1 MTDDLERRLQAVDPC
16 PRDVPVEG
24 ADTPSAQAL
33 MRSIMDTHIDLESPP
48 SEPRR
53 GQRRVITAA
62 LGAAAAAV
70 LLVGGFVLFADDGDS
85 DPVAAPTTPAPT
97 NPAPTNPA
105 PTNPATTDS
114 PTVPSEPVVA
124 TYSLPGGDP
133 TTQMCLPVADSI
145 IPPNAVAFGGTV
157 ASVDANGVTI
167 DVDHWYTDG
176 DADQVV
182 LKGGTDVSVALDGVE
197 FVAGDRYLVT
207 VIDDIVSIC
216 GVSGPVSPELEQL
229 YTQWYG

>member
-53 GQRRVITAA
+53 GQRRIITAA

-70 LLVGGFVLFADDGDS
+70 LLVGGFVLFADDGDG
-85 DPVAAPTTPAPT
+85 DPVA
-97 NPAPTNPA
+97 A

-207 VIDDIVSIC
+207 VIDDVVSIC
-216 GVSGPVSPELEQL
+216 GVSGPASPELEQL

>member
-1 MTDDLERRLQAVDPC
+1 MTDDLERRLHAVDPC

-85 DPVAAPTTPAPT
+85 DPVAAPT
-97 NPAPTNPA
+97 
-105 PTNPATTDS
+105 NPATTVS

-124 TYSLPGGDP
+124 TYSLPAGDL

-182 LKGGTDVSVALDGVE
+182 LQGGTDVSVALDGVE

-207 VIDDIVSIC
+207 VIDDTVSIC
-216 GVSGPVSPELEQL
+216 GVSGPATPELEQL